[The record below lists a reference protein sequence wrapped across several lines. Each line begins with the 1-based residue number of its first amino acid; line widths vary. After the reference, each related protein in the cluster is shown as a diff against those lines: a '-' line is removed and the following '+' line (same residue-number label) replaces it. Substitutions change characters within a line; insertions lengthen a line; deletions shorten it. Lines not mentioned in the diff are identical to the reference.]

1 MIFDQM
7 IDRLS
12 VLHAKGVAHGNI
24 RPGKILMGLA
34 DESNIAHLNGF
45 SLSRLFM
52 DAKTGKLANLVNG
65 VALKADSLYASV

>member
-24 RPGKILMGLA
+24 KPGKIMMGVS
-34 DESNIAHLNGF
+34 DQSTIVHLNGY
-45 SLSRLFM
+45 S
-52 DAKTGKLANLVNG
+52 
-65 VALKADSLYASV
+65 